1 MGHCRKAFIYILRHQ
16 RPLYELDKLQSGN
29 NLNTAVMRFQI
40 AFVLVLS
47 DLLCGS
53 ILKCTGIKLENNG
66 YRDIV
71 IAINPNVQYNE
82 QLIQN
87 IQEIVTAASSYL
99 HRATKQ
105 RVYFAGVK
113 ILLPVTWPVGSH
125 VVHRLTTESYEKA
138 DVIIAEPNLKYR
150 DEPYTLQYGGCGEKG
165 WYIHFTPNFILDS
178 RLVSF
183 YGPKD
188 RVFVHEWAH
197 LRWGVFNEYNE
208 LVPFY
213 LFNGNSEVTRC
224 SKEIGGRL
232 ADCSGRSCSAC
243 ETDPK
248 SGLPKGDCEFYPDSK
263 QTASSSIMFI
273 QGLSNVTEFCDD
285 KTHNPDAPNMQNKM
299 CNFRSTWDVI
309 SESEDFRNNP
319 SPYSGSVIPTFTLL
333 QAKHRVLCLV
343 LDVSG
348 SMDSENRINRL
359 RQAAEIFLLQ
369 IIEAKSQVGI
379 VTFNSAA
386 TIPSHLQMIDNEGV
400 RHQLVQLLPTTASG
414 GTNICAGVQAGFQ
427 VLGGDDGATNGDEVI
442 LLTDGEDSRISSCFS
457 EVEQSGAVI
466 HTIALGP
473 KAAKELE
480 QMSTLTGGRQFAATD
495 NVHATGLSDAFS
507 SIVSENGDISQQSI
521 QLESSATKVED
532 DSWLNRTVF
541 IDKTVGNDTF
551 FVITWEKQTPD
562 IFVYDPSG
570 RMYNNNDFKIDS
582 TTRTARLNI
591 PGTAQ
596 AGTWNYA
603 ILNPGIEQVISVV
616 MTSRAADEKVPP
628 VTVNVHI
635 SEKDSVGGRTIYAEV
650 SQRFSPVL
658 FANVT
663 VIIEQPTGPTIEQ
676 ELSDDGL
683 GADAFKNDGIYTKY
697 FYKYS
702 EIGRYNFKVC
712 VQGKEGKA
720 KTAIQTGG
728 HSFYI
733 PGYTENGKIK
743 INPPRPSV
751 NLDDLEADIGDFNR
765 VKSGGAI
772 SVSEG
777 TLNVDIPPC
786 KITDLQATLA
796 QNKVVLEWTAP
807 GEDYD
812 EGAASCYEM
821 RMSDHL
827 LQLRDNFTA
836 AALVNLTN
844 LNPRPFG
851 SRETFTFV
859 PENTELQNGTT
870 LYFALC
876 AYDKQEQSSEMS
888 NVAKVYVFVPAPLVE
903 HPKGSSVWKVIW
915 IAIVVAILV
924 CLIIGIV
931 NYLVQKKCISRTF
944 ALV

>member
-1 MGHCRKAFIYILRHQ
+1 
-16 RPLYELDKLQSGN
+16 
-29 NLNTAVMRFQI
+29 MRFQK

-47 DLLCGS
+47 YLLCGS
-53 ILKCTGIKLENNG
+53 ILKCIGVKLENNG

-71 IAINPNVQYNE
+71 IAINPNIQHNE

-87 IQEIVTAASSYL
+87 IQEIVTVASSYL
-99 HRATKQ
+99 HRATKG
-105 RVYFAGVK
+105 RVYFADVK

-125 VVHRLTTESYEKA
+125 VVQRLTTESYRKA
-138 DVIIAEPNLKYR
+138 DVIIAEPNVKNR

-165 WYIHFTPNFILDS
+165 RYIHFTPNFILDS
-178 RLVSF
+178 SQVSF

-213 LFNGNSEVTRC
+213 LFNGKSEVTRC
-224 SKEIGGRL
+224 SKEIGGRP
-232 ADCSGRSCSAC
+232 ADCSGGSCSAC
-243 ETDPK
+243 ETDPT

-273 QGLSNVTEFCDD
+273 QGLSDVTEFCDD

-309 SESEDFRNNP
+309 SKSEDFRNNP

-333 QAKHRVLCLV
+333 QAKHRVVCLV

-348 SMDSENRINRL
+348 SMNSENRMNRL

-369 IIEAKSQVGI
+369 IIETKSQVGI

-386 TIPSHLQMIDNEGV
+386 AIQSHLKMIDNEGV
-400 RHQLVQLLPTTASG
+400 RHQLVQLLPTTADG

-427 VLGGDDGATNGDEVI
+427 
-442 LLTDGEDSRISSCFS
+442 
-457 EVEQSGAVI
+457 
-466 HTIALGP
+466 
-473 KAAKELE
+473 
-480 QMSTLTGGRQFAATD
+480 
-495 NVHATGLSDAFS
+495 
-507 SIVSENGDISQQSI
+507 
-521 QLESSATKVED
+521 
-532 DSWLNRTVF
+532 
-541 IDKTVGNDTF
+541 
-551 FVITWEKQTPD
+551 
-562 IFVYDPSG
+562 
-570 RMYNNNDFKIDS
+570 
-582 TTRTARLNI
+582 
-591 PGTAQ
+591 

-603 ILNPGIEQVISVV
+603 ILNPGSEQVIRVI
-616 MTSRAADEKVPP
+616 MTSRAADEKVPL
-628 VTVNVHI
+628 VTVDVHI

-650 SQRFSPVL
+650 SQGFSPIL

-683 GADAFKNDGIYTKY
+683 GADVFKNDGIYTKY

-702 EIGRYNFKVC
+702 GYGRYNFKVR
-712 VQGKEGKA
+712 VWGKEGKA

-743 INPPRPSV
+743 LNPPKPSV
-751 NLDDLEADIGDFNR
+751 NVDDLEADIGDFNR

-772 SVSEG
+772 SVAEG

-812 EGAASCYEM
+812 EGAVSRYEM
-821 RMSDHL
+821 RKSDHL

-915 IAIVVAILV
+915 IMIVVAILV

>member
-1 MGHCRKAFIYILRHQ
+1 
-16 RPLYELDKLQSGN
+16 
-29 NLNTAVMRFQI
+29 MRFQI
-40 AFVLVLS
+40 TFVLVLS
-47 DLLCGS
+47 YLLCDS

-66 YRDIV
+66 YRDII
-71 IAINPNVQYNE
+71 IAINPNVQHNE

-105 RVYFAGVK
+105 RVYFADVK
-113 ILLPVTWPVGSH
+113 ILLPVTWPVSSH
-125 VVHRLTTESYEKA
+125 VVQRLTTESYEKA
-138 DVIIAEPNLKYR
+138 DVIIAEPNPKYR
-150 DEPYTLQYGGCGEKG
+150 VEPYTLQYGGCGKKG
-165 WYIHFTPNFILDS
+165 RYIHFTPNFILDS
-178 RLVSF
+178 SLVSF

-188 RVFVHEWAH
+188 RAFVHEWAH

-224 SKEIGGRL
+224 SKEIRGQL

-248 SGLPKGDCEFYPDSK
+248 SGLPKRDCEFYPDSK
-263 QTASSSIMFI
+263 QTASSSILFI

-285 KTHNPDAPNMQNKM
+285 KTHNPDAPNMQNKL

-333 QAKHRVLCLV
+333 QAKHRALCLV

-348 SMDSENRINRL
+348 SMTLENRINRL

-386 TIPSHLQMIDNEGV
+386 TIQSHLKVIDNEGV
-400 RHQLVQLLPTTASG
+400 RNQLVQLLPTTANG
-414 GTNICAGVQAGFQ
+414 GTNICAGIQAGFQ
-427 VLGGDDGATNGDEVI
+427 VLGDDHGPTNGDEVV
-442 LLTDGEDSRISSCFS
+442 LLTDGEDSGISSCFS

-495 NVHATGLSDAFS
+495 NVYATGLTDAFS
-507 SIVSENGDISQQSI
+507 SMVSGNGDISEQSI
-521 QLESSATKVED
+521 QVRYSSV
-532 DSWLNRTVF
+532 
-541 IDKTVGNDTF
+541 TF
-551 FVITWEKQTPD
+551 
-562 IFVYDPSG
+562 S
-570 RMYNNNDFKIDS
+570 
-582 TTRTARLNI
+582 I
-591 PGTAQ
+591 P
-596 AGTWNYA
+596 AGTWNFA
-603 ILNPGIEQVISVV
+603 ILNPGIEQVISIV

-663 VIIEQPTGPTIEQ
+663 VIIEQPTGPKIEQ

-683 GADAFKNDGIYTKY
+683 GADIVKNDGIYTKY
-697 FYKYS
+697 FHKYS
-702 EIGRYNFKVC
+702 EIGRYNFKIR

-720 KTAIQTGG
+720 KAAIRTGG

-743 INPPRPSV
+743 TNPPRPSV
-751 NLDDLEADIGDFNR
+751 NVDDLEADIGDFNRVRSGGSISVAEGTLNVDIPPCKITDLQATLAQNKVVLEWTAPGEDYDEGAGKIQISPPIPSVNVDDLEADIGDFNR
-765 VKSGGAI
+765 VKSGGSI
-772 SVSEG
+772 SVTEG

-812 EGAASCYEM
+812 EGAASRYEM

-859 PENTELQNGTT
+859 PKNTELQNGTT

-888 NVAKVYVFVPAPLVE
+888 NVAKVYVFVSAPLVE

-931 NYLVQKKCISRTF
+931 DYLVQKKGKSKAFI
-944 ALV
+944 LV

>member
-1 MGHCRKAFIYILRHQ
+1 
-16 RPLYELDKLQSGN
+16 
-29 NLNTAVMRFQI
+29 MRFQK

-47 DLLCGS
+47 YLLCSS

-71 IAINPNVQYNE
+71 IAINPNIQHNE

-99 HRATKQ
+99 HRATKE
-105 RVYFAGVK
+105 RVYFADVK
-113 ILLPVTWPVGSH
+113 ILLPITWPAGSH
-125 VVHRLTTESYEKA
+125 TVRRRTTESYEKA
-138 DVIIAEPNLKYR
+138 DVIIAEPYHKYG

-165 WYIHFTPNFILDS
+165 RYIHFTPNFILDS
-178 RLVSF
+178 SLVSF

-197 LRWGVFNEYNE
+197 LQWGVFDEYNE

-213 LFNGNSEVTRC
+213 LFNGTSEVTRC
-224 SKEIGGRL
+224 SKEIR
-232 ADCSGRSCSAC
+232 GRSAEHKNSSFSAC

-248 SGLPKGDCEFYPDSK
+248 SGLPKGDCKFHPDIN
-263 QTASSSIMFI
+263 QIVSSSIMFI
-273 QGLSNVTEFCDD
+273 QALSSVTEFCDD

-309 SESEDFRNNP
+309 RESEDFRNNP

-333 QAKHRVLCLV
+333 QAKHRVVCLV

-386 TIPSHLQMIDNEGV
+386 TIQSHLKVIDNEGV
-400 RHQLVQLLPTTASG
+400 RNQLVQLLPTTANG

-427 VLGGDDGATNGDEVI
+427 VLGDDDGATNGDEVV
-442 LLTDGEDSRISSCFS
+442 LLTDGEDSGISSCFS

-473 KAAKELE
+473 DAAAELE
-480 QMSTLTGGRQFAATD
+480 QMSILTGGRQFAATD
-495 NVHATGLSDAFS
+495 KVDANGLTNVFS
-507 SIVSENGDISQQSI
+507 SMVSGNGDISQQSI
-521 QLESSATKVED
+521 Q
-532 DSWLNRTVF
+532 
-541 IDKTVGNDTF
+541 
-551 FVITWEKQTPD
+551 KQTPNM
-562 IFVYDPSG
+562 FVYDPSG
-570 RMYNNNDFKIDS
+570 KMYNSNDFKIDS
-582 TTRTARLNI
+582 TTHTARLSI

-596 AGTWNYA
+596 TGHWNYG
-603 ILNPGIEQVISVV
+603 IRNSGIEQVITISV
-616 MTSRAADEKVPP
+616 TSRAADEKTPL
-628 VTVNVHI
+628 VTVHVHI
-635 SEKDSVGGRTIYAEV
+635 SEKDLKDHRTIYAQV
-650 SQRFSPVL
+650 SQGFSPVL

-663 VIIEQPTGPTIEQ
+663 VIIERPTGPPIEQ
-676 ELSDDGL
+676 QLCDNGLS
-683 GADAFKNDGIYTKY
+683 ADIVKNDGIYTKY
-697 FYKYS
+697 FSKYS
-702 EIGRYNFKVC
+702 GYGRYNFKVR
-712 VQGKEGKA
+712 VQGKEGKT
-720 KTAIQTGG
+720 KTAIRTGG

-733 PGYTENGKIK
+733 PGYTENGI
-743 INPPRPSV
+743 IQISPPKPSV
-751 NLDDLEADIGDFNR
+751 NVDDLEADIGDFNR
-765 VKSGGAI
+765 VKSGGSI
-772 SVSEG
+772 SVTEG

-812 EGAASCYEM
+812 EGAASRYEM

-888 NVAKVYVFVPAPLVE
+888 NVAKVYVFVPSPLVE

-931 NYLVQKKCISRTF
+931 NYLVQKKCKGRTF
-944 ALV
+944 AVV